1 MLDRIIWFSIN
12 RKPVIALFVTALVA
26 WGSYALT
33 QLPIDA
39 VPDIT
44 NNQVQV
50 ITRSPAF
57 SAQDIE
63 RIITFPVEQSM
74 ATIPHLV
81 EMRSFS
87 RFGLS
92 VVTLVFDE
100 KIDVYWAR
108 QQVNERLTQ
117 VKNDLPADMG
127 LPEIAPVTTGLGEIF
142 QYTLKVK
149 AGYENRYS
157 ITELR
162 TIQDWIVRRQLLGTK
177 GVADVSSFGGYVKQY
192 EVAVNP
198 QRLRS
203 FGIGIQDVFAA
214 LQTGNKN
221 TGGAYIEK
229 FPNVYFIRSEGI
241 VGSLAD
247 IENCVVKK
255 NASGTPVL
263 VKHLAQVKTGH
274 AVRYGAMTLNNSGE
288 TVGGIV
294 LMLKGENSSAV
305 IHDVKERIAQIEKNL
320 PEGINIEPFLDR
332 TKLVNG
338 AIKTVGTNLV
348 EGALIVIFVL
358 VLLLG
363 NIRAG
368 FVVASVIPLAMLFAV
383 GMMHAFGVSGNLMS
397 LGAIDFGL
405 IVDGAVIIVE
415 ATLHHLQV
423 RKNSI
428 TDRKQ
433 FNEEIYKAA
442 SGIRS
447 SAAFGEIIILIVYLP
462 ILALTGIEGKM
473 FKPMAQT
480 VSFAI
485 LGAFLLS
492 VTYVPM
498 ISSLVLKTSGKLSFT
513 WSDRFIDGAYRM
525 YKPMLEKVLSRSR
538 LFIMGAT
545 ILFGLSVALFTQLG
559 AEFIPTLNEG
569 DFAVETRLLPG
580 TGILKTVE
588 AAQKSAQVLTDHFP
602 EVIKVVGKI
611 GTSEIPM
618 DPMPLEACD
627 LMIILKDKHEWTSAA
642 DRDELAT
649 KMQEQLEAHVP
660 GVTFG
665 FQQPIQMRFNEL
677 MTGARQDVV
686 VKIYGEDLAQLA
698 VYARKLGKL
707 CSEVQG
713 AEDVYVEPIEGIEQ
727 VLIRINRSNLARY
740 GLTVNDVNTAV
751 YSALA
756 GASAGIVFEKERRFD
771 LVVRM
776 DTTAKPDIA
785 QLQQLPVVLENG
797 TSIPLR
803 EVADVIKEIAP
814 NQIQR
819 DEGKRRVI
827 VGFNVR
833 GRDVE
838 SIVQDV
844 KEKAEQNLN
853 MEPGYYITYGGAFK
867 NLEEARSRLLFAV
880 PAALLL
886 IFALLYFTFHSAIQS
901 LLIFT
906 AIPLS
911 AIGGIVALWLRDM
924 PFSISAGIGFIALFG
939 VSVLNGI
946 VLVAEFNRQVKYENE
961 SWGDAIRNA
970 TRIRLR
976 PVIMTAL
983 VASLGF
989 LPMALSTG
997 DGAEVQK
1004 PLATVVIGGLI
1015 TSTLLTLFM
1024 IPALLQLSIRYMR
1037 PAAAALMSIALC
1049 YSADTSAQQANRITL
1064 EQAVEVAWNNNQLVK
1079 AANLETDLRK
1089 KQQGGWYELPKTDVN
1104 LMYGQYNSFARND
1117 NNISIA
1123 QTFPFST
1130 FTGSQRAYGKAL
1142 TELSTYQ
1149 LQAVKNDMRKQV
1161 TDAYVKVNHA
1171 LLLQTKFIQ
1180 LDSIW
1185 RQMEQSSKKRFD
1197 AGDITALAYG
1207 TVVNQRME
1215 IQAQLWQSRE
1225 SVKQLYTHL
1234 SALLQVSDSV
1244 LIADTSIFL
1253 LSDAVIN
1260 QSVSAD
1266 ENPIT
1271 RYALQSKVV
1280 AEKQKS
1286 VEWNRALPDLRLG
1299 YFNQTLIGSHNVSGT
1314 EVLYGSNARFQG
1326 INIGLAVPVWFLPDR
1341 SRIQAA
1347 EIEKQ
1352 KRNALYV
1359 SAQKQWD
1366 AQVQHARANYN
1377 KHKGL
1382 LTYYSESALPL
1393 ARKTLEQSIAAV
1405 KAGEISY
1412 SEFLVYTKQAIDTEI
1427 RNLQA
1432 VLDYNL
1438 TLSEFHYLI
1447 NR

>member
-1 MLDRIIWFSIN
+1 MLDRIIWFSIH
-12 RKPVIALFVTALVA
+12 RKPVIALLVTALVA

-74 ATIPHLV
+74 TTIPHLV

-100 KIDVYWAR
+100 EIDVYWAR

-149 AGYENRYS
+149 AGYENTYP

-177 GVADVSSFGGYVKQY
+177 GVADVSSFGGYIKQY

-198 QRLRS
+198 QQLKS
-203 FGIGIQDVFAA
+203 FGIGLQDVFAA
-214 LQTGNKN
+214 LQNGNKN

-229 FPNVYFIRSEGI
+229 YPNVYFIRSEGI
-241 VGSLAD
+241 VGTLSD

-255 NASGTPVL
+255 NDSGTPIL
-263 VKHLAQVKTGH
+263 VKHVAQVNLGH

-305 IHDVKERIAQIEKNL
+305 IHDVKDRIALIEKNL
-320 PEGINIEPFLDR
+320 PEGVSIEPFLDR
-332 TKLVNG
+332 TKLVTG
-338 AIKTVGTNLV
+338 AIKTVSTNLI

-363 NIRAG
+363 NVRAG
-368 FVVASVIPLAMLFAV
+368 FIVASVIPLAMLFAV

-415 ATLHHLQV
+415 ATLHHLQI
-423 RKNSI
+423 RKNVIS
-428 TDRKQ
+428 DRKQ
-433 FNEEIYKAA
+433 FNEELYKAA

-498 ISSLVLKTSGKLSFT
+498 ICSLVLTTSGKLSFT
-513 WSDRFIDGAYRM
+513 WSERFIAGAYRM
-525 YKPMLEKVLSRSR
+525 YKPLLEKVLYRPR
-538 LFIMGAT
+538 YFIAAAILLFS
-545 ILFGLSVALFTQLG
+545 LSVALFTNLG

-580 TGILKTVE
+580 TGISKTVE
-588 AAQKSAQVLTDHFP
+588 VAQKSAQVLTDHFP
-602 EVIKVVGKI
+602 EVLKVVGKI

-649 KMQEQLEAHVP
+649 KMQEQLEEHMP

-686 VKIYGEDLAQLA
+686 LKIYGEDLAQLA

-707 CSEVQG
+707 CSQVEG

-727 VLIRINRSNLARY
+727 VLIRINRSSLARY
-740 GLTVNDVNTAV
+740 GLSVNEVNTAI
-751 YSALA
+751 YTALA
-756 GASAGIVFEKERRFD
+756 GASAGVVFEKERRFD
-771 LVVRM
+771 LVVRA
-776 DTTAKPDIA
+776 DTLAKTDLV
-785 QLQQLPVVLENG
+785 QLQQLPVVFDNG
-797 TSIPLR
+797 KTIPLS
-803 EVADVIKEIAP
+803 EVADIVKELAP

-844 KEKAEQNLN
+844 KKKAEQQVN

-867 NLEEARSRLLFAV
+867 NLEEARTRLLFAV

-886 IFALLYFTFHSAIQS
+886 IFALLYFTFHSVVQS

-939 VSVLNGI
+939 VAVLNGI
-946 VLVAEFNRQVKYENE
+946 VLVAEFNRLIKDENE
-961 SWGDAIRNA
+961 SWENAIRNA
-970 TRIRLR
+970 TRTRLR

-989 LPMALSTG
+989 LPMALSSG

-1024 IPALLQLSIRYMR
+1024 IPVLLQLSVRYMR
-1037 PAAAALMSIALC
+1037 TTFTVLLSLVLVYAS
-1049 YSADTSAQQANRITL
+1049 DVSAQQANKITL
-1064 EQAVEVAWNNNQLVK
+1064 EQAVDLAWSNNQQVK

-1089 KQQGGWYELPKTDVN
+1089 KQQAGWFELPKTDVN

-1123 QTFPFST
+1123 QTLPFST

-1142 TELSTYQ
+1142 TALSSYQ
-1149 LQAVKNDMRKQV
+1149 LDAVKNDMRKQV

-1171 LLLQTKFIQ
+1171 LLLETKFKQ

-1185 RQMEQSSKKRFD
+1185 GHMEQASKKRFD

-1215 IQAQLWQSRE
+1215 IQAQLWQSSE
-1225 SVKQLYTHL
+1225 TVKQLYTQL
-1234 SALLQVSDSV
+1234 TSLLQITDSV
-1244 LIADTSIFL
+1244 QIADTGVFL
-1253 LSDAVIN
+1253 LSDAVM
-1260 QSVSAD
+1260 QQAVSAD
-1266 ENPIT
+1266 ENPVT
-1271 RYALQSKVV
+1271 QYALQSKVV
-1280 AEKQKS
+1280 AEKQKN

-1314 EVLYGSNARFQG
+1314 EVLYSSNARFQG
-1326 INIGLAVPVWFLPDR
+1326 INIGLAVPVWFFPDR

-1352 KRNALYV
+1352 KRNALYL
-1359 SAQKQWD
+1359 STQKQWS
-1366 AQVQHARANYN
+1366 AQMQHFRANYS

-1382 LTYYSESALPL
+1382 LTYYTESAVPL
-1393 ARKTLEQSIAAV
+1393 ARKTMQQSIAAL
-1405 KAGEISY
+1405 KAGEIAY
-1412 SEFLVYTKQAIDTEI
+1412 SEFLVYSKQSVDTEI
-1427 RNLQA
+1427 RYLQA
-1432 VLDYNL
+1432 ILDYNL
-1438 TLSEFHYLI
+1438 TLSEIHYLM